1 MTEENA
7 RVFRPPNALLRPDP
21 DGGWHRSFAEA
32 PRSPS
37 PVKPAMP
44 HMAGAFAAGSASGG
58 EERRPPGLEALRL
71 RWGVGRGKASFV
83 WRGVRFKEVSQL
95 GQVGKDRR
103 RLLLRRGAD
112 TLSTRRGNLIPG
124 WAMLFN
130 SFEFIFALL
139 PVSVVLYFLASR
151 ISGWLAVSWLVL
163 VSLFFYGWWRPENL
177 PLFVG
182 SILFNF
188 GAASLLDSPQQRWPR
203 RTILMAAI
211 VGNLSLLATF
221 KYSRFLVANGNH
233 LLGTSIPL
241 PDLVLPLG
249 ISFFTFTQIAYLVDI
264 YKARGTR
271 HSLSVYA
278 LFVSYYPHLLAG
290 PILHHAEM
298 LPQFADDQNRRP
310 RWDHLWQGLC
320 LFGIGL
326 SKKVLL
332 ADALAPYARFG
343 FDVAPQLNLLEAW
356 FSSLAYFFQI
366 YFDFSGYTD
375 MAVGAALLMNIR
387 LPFNF
392 DSPYRSCDIQSF
404 WRKWHITLGRFFRD
418 YVYIPLGGNR
428 LGGNRTLINLFGVAL
443 LSGLWHGAA
452 WSFVAW
458 GALHGVAMVVH
469 ALWKKR
475 GRPLPA
481 VAAVGADVCFPQ
493 RQLGAFPR
501 AGYYSDD
508 GNAAGNVRG

>member
-1 MTEENA
+1 
-7 RVFRPPNALLRPDP
+7 
-21 DGGWHRSFAEA
+21 
-32 PRSPS
+32 
-37 PVKPAMP
+37 
-44 HMAGAFAAGSASGG
+44 
-58 EERRPPGLEALRL
+58 
-71 RWGVGRGKASFV
+71 
-83 WRGVRFKEVSQL
+83 
-95 GQVGKDRR
+95 
-103 RLLLRRGAD
+103 
-112 TLSTRRGNLIPG
+112 
-124 WAMLFN
+124 MLFN

-151 ISGWLAVSWLVL
+151 VSGWLAVSWLVL

-177 PLFVG
+177 PLFLG
-182 SILFNF
+182 SIVFNF
-188 GAASLLDSPQQRWPR
+188 CAAALLNSPQEKWPR
-203 RTILMAAI
+203 RTILMMGIA
-211 VGNLSLLATF
+211 GNLGLLATF
-221 KYSRFLVANGNH
+221 KYGQFIVANGNR

-241 PDLVLPLG
+241 PDFVLPLG

-264 YKARGTR
+264 YKSRGTR
-271 HSLSVYA
+271 HSFSIYA

-298 LPQFADDQNRRP
+298 LPQFADDQNRKP
-310 RWDHLWQGLC
+310 RWDYLWQGFC

-343 FDVAPQLNLLEAW
+343 FDVAPKLNLLEAW
-356 FSSLAYFFQI
+356 LSSLAYFFQI

-392 DSPYRSCDIQSF
+392 DSPYRACDIQAF

-418 YVYIPLGGNR
+418 YFYIPLGGNR
-428 LGGNRTLINLFGVAL
+428 LGGKRTLINLFGVAL

-458 GALHGVAMVVH
+458 GALHGMAMVVH
-469 ALWKKR
+469 ALWKKW
-475 GRPLPA
+475 GRPLPSVVAWSLMFVFLNVSWVLFRAPDTSRMREMLRGMSGANGVVLFSQLEPVLGFLRSAGVQFRPLAIVDMEKLLAYLVIAFVVA
-481 VAAVGADVCFPQ
+481 VLPWNSNRLAQAGARIHPLMIAVIALLSTISILNLN
-493 RQLGAFPR
+493 QLSEFI
-501 AGYYSDD
+501 YF
-508 GNAAGNVRG
+508 NF